1 MSPCQGFI
9 ELELATAGDDVFLMV
24 KIVVQNLFE
33 RQDARMAV
41 DEGQHDD
48 AERFLKLRV
57 LVQLVQDDIRV
68 DIGPQFDDDAHA
80 LAVRFIAQGR
90 NTVDFLIAGQVG
102 NGLDDAR
109 FIDLIRDFRH
119 DNAVFPL
126 VHRFDSR
133 TGPHLD
139 AAPAG
144 RIGFDD
150 AVAAHDLSAR
160 REIRPFD
167 FSHDFFQAGFGVV
180 DEQDA
185 AVDDFA

>member
-1 MSPCQGFI
+1 MMTPNVSWSCVC
-9 ELELATAGDDVFLMV
+9 LYS
-24 KIVVQNLFE
+24 LF
-33 RQDARMAV
+33 RTISGLTSA
-41 DEGQHDD
+41 
-48 AERFLKLRV
+48 
-57 LVQLVQDDIRV
+57 
-68 DIGPQFDDDAHA
+68 QFDDDAHA

-90 NTVDFLIAGQVG
+90 NAVDFLIAGQVG

-150 AVAAHDLSAR
+150 AVAAHDLAPVG
-160 REIRPFD
+160 EIRPFD
-167 FSHDFFQAGFGVV
+167 FIMISSRLASGLSMSRTPRG
-180 DEQDA
+180 
-185 AVDDFA
+185 